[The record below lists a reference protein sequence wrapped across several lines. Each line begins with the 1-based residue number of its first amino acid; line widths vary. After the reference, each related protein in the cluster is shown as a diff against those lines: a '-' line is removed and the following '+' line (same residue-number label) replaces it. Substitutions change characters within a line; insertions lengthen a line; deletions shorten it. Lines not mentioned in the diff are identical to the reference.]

1 MAFPHSLPPVI
12 SPAQRLI
19 VAVSGGADSVAMLLF
34 LKEMH
39 ANIVAVAHCNFQ
51 LRGEESERD
60 EHFVETLCRRW
71 DCDFRVA
78 RFDTK
83 SEAAACGES
92 IEMAARR
99 LRYEWFDTLRKEL
112 NADAVAVAH
121 HLDDDAETVLLN
133 LIRGTGLRGLCGI
146 PPQREGIVRPLLD
159 ASRED
164 ILKYL
169 ESRGQDYVTDS
180 SNSDTHFTRN
190 KIRHEVLPLLRS
202 MNSHISDGLHRMAQ
216 RLRRSAELCDAVVNR
231 FRREHVTS
239 LPDGERILLA
249 DLFAFPVPE
258 LFLEMWLSEY
268 GFSRT
273 QSEALLTGRVGMLL
287 EANDYLCTRTHDAIE
302 VRHLPMV
309 IAPCEL
315 TFKVNTLRSDSPA
328 GIEMKEV
335 PFSSVSALRFSPTE
349 AWLDASTV
357 RGKLFVRSIRQN
369 DRFRPFGMKGSKL
382 VSDYLTDRHASRIDK
397 LAALAVCDD
406 DGILWLVNHTI
417 DARCAVTDKTH
428 SMIHLKY
435 VLFP

>member
-71 DCDFRVA
+71 GCDFRVA

-83 SEAAACGES
+83 TEAAACGES

-216 RLRRSAELCDAVVNR
+216 RLRRYVELCDAVVNR

-249 DLFAFPVPE
+249 DLLAFPVPE

-287 EANDYLCTRTHDAIE
+287 EAND
-302 VRHLPMV
+302 
-309 IAPCEL
+309 
-315 TFKVNTLRSDSPA
+315 
-328 GIEMKEV
+328 
-335 PFSSVSALRFSPTE
+335 
-349 AWLDASTV
+349 
-357 RGKLFVRSIRQN
+357 
-369 DRFRPFGMKGSKL
+369 
-382 VSDYLTDRHASRIDK
+382 
-397 LAALAVCDD
+397 
-406 DGILWLVNHTI
+406 
-417 DARCAVTDKTH
+417 
-428 SMIHLKY
+428 
-435 VLFP
+435 

>member
-1 MAFPHSLPPVI
+1 MAFPHSLPPLI

-71 DCDFRVA
+71 GCDFRVA

-146 PPQREGIVRPLLD
+146 PPQREGIVRPLLN

-169 ESRGQDYVTDS
+169 ESRGQDY
-180 SNSDTHFTRN
+180 DTHFTRN

-216 RLRRSAELCDAVVNR
+216 RLRRSAELCDSVVNR

-315 TFKVNTLRSDSPA
+315 TFKVNTLCSDSPA

-406 DGILWLVNHTI
+406 DGILWLVNQTI

-428 SMIHLKY
+428 SLIHLKY

>member
-1 MAFPHSLPPVI
+1 MAFPHSLPPLI

-60 EHFVETLCRRW
+60 EHFVESLCRRW
-71 DCDFRVA
+71 GCDFRVA

-99 LRYEWFDTLRKEL
+99 LRYEWFDSLRKEL

-146 PPQREGIVRPLLD
+146 PPQREGIVRPLLN

-180 SNSDTHFTRN
+180 SNSDTRFTRN

-216 RLRRSAELCDAVVNR
+216 RLRRSAELCDSVVNR

-249 DLFAFPVPE
+249 ELFAFPVPE

-406 DGILWLVNHTI
+406 DGILWLVNQTI

-435 VLFP
+435 GLFP

>member
-1 MAFPHSLPPVI
+1 MAFPHSLPPVL

-60 EHFVETLCRRW
+60 EHFVESLCRRW
-71 DCDFRVA
+71 GCDFRVA

-121 HLDDDAETVLLN
+121 HLDDDAETVFLN

-180 SNSDTHFTRN
+180 SNSDTRFTRN

-302 VRHLPMV
+302 VRHLPVV

-315 TFKVNTLRSDSPA
+315 AFKVNTLRSDSPA

-406 DGILWLVNHTI
+406 DGILWLVNQTI

>member
-1 MAFPHSLPPVI
+1 
-12 SPAQRLI
+12 
-19 VAVSGGADSVAMLLF
+19 
-34 LKEMH
+34 
-39 ANIVAVAHCNFQ
+39 
-51 LRGEESERD
+51 
-60 EHFVETLCRRW
+60 
-71 DCDFRVA
+71 
-78 RFDTK
+78 
-83 SEAAACGES
+83 
-92 IEMAARR
+92 MAARR

-146 PPQREGIVRPLLD
+146 PPQREGIVRPLLN
-159 ASRED
+159 ASRKD

-216 RLRRSAELCDAVVNR
+216 RLRRSAELCDSVVNR

-302 VRHLPMV
+302 VRHLPVV

-357 RGKLFVRSIRQN
+357 RGKLFVRSIRHN

>member
-60 EHFVETLCRRW
+60 EHFVESLCRRW
-71 DCDFRVA
+71 GCDFRVA
-78 RFDTK
+78 HFDTK

-99 LRYEWFDTLRKEL
+99 LRYEWFDSLRKEL

-180 SNSDTHFTRN
+180 SNSDTRFTRN

-216 RLRRSAELCDAVVNR
+216 RLRRYAELCDAVVNR

-406 DGILWLVNHTI
+406 DGILWLVNQTI

>member
-12 SPAQRLI
+12 SPAQRFI

-39 ANIVAVAHCNFQ
+39 ANVVAVAHCNFQ

-71 DCDFRVA
+71 GCDFRVA

-99 LRYEWFDTLRKEL
+99 LRYEWFDSLRKEL
-112 NADAVAVAH
+112 NADVVAVAH

-180 SNSDTHFTRN
+180 SNSC
-190 KIRHEVLPLLRS
+190 LLY
-202 MNSHISDGLHRMAQ
+202 
-216 RLRRSAELCDAVVNR
+216 
-231 FRREHVTS
+231 TS
-239 LPDGERILLA
+239 P
-249 DLFAFPVPE
+249 
-258 LFLEMWLSEY
+258 
-268 GFSRT
+268 
-273 QSEALLTGRVGMLL
+273 
-287 EANDYLCTRTHDAIE
+287 
-302 VRHLPMV
+302 
-309 IAPCEL
+309 
-315 TFKVNTLRSDSPA
+315 SP
-328 GIEMKEV
+328 
-335 PFSSVSALRFSPTE
+335 R
-349 AWLDASTV
+349 D
-357 RGKLFVRSIRQN
+357 
-369 DRFRPFGMKGSKL
+369 
-382 VSDYLTDRHASRIDK
+382 
-397 LAALAVCDD
+397 
-406 DGILWLVNHTI
+406 
-417 DARCAVTDKTH
+417 
-428 SMIHLKY
+428 
-435 VLFP
+435 

>member
-1 MAFPHSLPPVI
+1 MAFPHSLPPLI

-60 EHFVETLCRRW
+60 EHFVESLCRRW
-71 DCDFRVA
+71 GCDFRIA

-99 LRYEWFDTLRKEL
+99 LRYEWFDSLRKEL

-180 SNSDTHFTRN
+180 SNSDTRFTRN

-216 RLRRSAELCDAVVNR
+216 RLRRSAELCDSVVNH

-406 DGILWLVNHTI
+406 DGILWLVNQTI

>member
-1 MAFPHSLPPVI
+1 MAFPHSLPPLI

-60 EHFVETLCRRW
+60 EHFVESLCRRW
-71 DCDFRVA
+71 GCDFRVA

-121 HLDDDAETVLLN
+121 HLDDDAETVFLN

-180 SNSDTHFTRN
+180 SNSDTRFTRN

-216 RLRRSAELCDAVVNR
+216 RLRRYAELCDAVVNR

-302 VRHLPMV
+302 VRHLPVV

-315 TFKVNTLRSDSPA
+315 TFKVNTLRSDSPV

-406 DGILWLVNHTI
+406 DGILWLVNQTI

>member
-12 SPAQRLI
+12 SPSQRLI

-71 DCDFRVA
+71 GCDFRVA

-83 SEAAACGES
+83 SEASACGES

-146 PPQREGIVRPLLD
+146 PPQREGIVRPLLN

-216 RLRRSAELCDAVVNR
+216 RLRRSAELCDSVVNR

-239 LPDGERILLA
+239 LPGGERILLA

-287 EANDYLCTRTHDAIE
+287 EANDYLCTRTRDAIE
-302 VRHLPMV
+302 VRRRPAVVTPRALGFT
-309 IAPCEL
+309 L
-315 TFKVNTLRSDSPA
+315 NTLSPDSRA
-328 GIEMKEV
+328 CIEMTEV
-335 PFSSVSALRFSPTE
+335 PFSSLSDLRFSPAE
-349 AWLDASTV
+349 AWLDAGAV
-357 RGKLFVRSIRQN
+357 CGKLFVRSVREN
-369 DRFRPFGMKGSKL
+369 DRFRPFGMTGSKL
-382 VSDYLTDRHASRIDK
+382 VSDYLTDRHCSRIEK
-397 LAALAVCDD
+397 LATLAVCDD
-406 DGILWLVNHTI
+406 NGILWLVNHTI
-417 DARCAVTDKTH
+417 DARCAVTDKTL
-428 SMIHLKY
+428 SLIHLKH
-435 VLFP
+435 VPFQ

>member
-78 RFDTK
+78 HFDTK
-83 SEAAACGES
+83 TEAAACGES

-169 ESRGQDYVTDS
+169 ENRGQDYVNDS

-216 RLRRSAELCDAVVNR
+216 RLRRSAELCDSVVNR

-258 LFLEMWLSEY
+258 LFFEMWLSEY
-268 GFSRT
+268 GFSRA

-302 VRHLPMV
+302 VRRLPMV

-349 AWLDASTV
+349 SWLDASTV

-406 DGILWLVNHTI
+406 DGILWLVNQTI

-428 SMIHLKY
+428 SLIHLKY
-435 VLFP
+435 VLFR

>member
-1 MAFPHSLPPVI
+1 MAFPHSLPPLI

-60 EHFVETLCRRW
+60 EHFVESLCRRW
-71 DCDFRVA
+71 GCDFRVA

-99 LRYEWFDTLRKEL
+99 LRYEWFDSLRKEL

-146 PPQREGIVRPLLD
+146 PPQREGIVRPLLN

-180 SNSDTHFTRN
+180 SNSDTRFTRN

-216 RLRRSAELCDAVVNR
+216 RLRRSAELCDSVVNR

-406 DGILWLVNHTI
+406 DGILWLVNQTI